1 MFARSA
7 LMPSMAVAAA
17 LSLSGGTPALAGGY
31 CSDLALTCENGQ
43 TYPLC
48 PIAISD
54 EGEVVTAHL
63 ALGPGRGV
71 HVRLIPL
78 GNGYRYAG
86 RGIWFDGI
94 RQEATLNFGMRSSVQ
109 CKVLRQ

>member
-1 MFARSA
+1 MFGRRA
-7 LMPSMAVAAA
+7 LMPAMAVAAA
-17 LSLSGGTPALAGGY
+17 LSFGSGTPALAGGY
-31 CSDLALTCENGQ
+31 CSDLALACENGQ

-71 HVRLIPL
+71 HVRLVPL

-86 RGIWFDGI
+86 RGVWFDGI

-109 CKVLRQ
+109 CKVLKQ